1 MGSVMNAEIQLT
13 LAMAVKAIGQRIVGW
28 VDNKAML
35 ADGSLLSY
43 DNIGADVVGR
53 ALNLSCSTS
62 NTADGSL
69 FMSFE
74 FNVNGQVDGFSL
86 TISSESTIDAA
97 EQLVVQKVFNF
108 AKTIGLELDKTEK
121 LEAYHKI
128 EAIVGNEMLSPSATV
143 EAVENVVTMA
153 ARWSALCDKN
163 TVLSKLS
170 PDDVLLVRMPNEA
183 INALGSHVLG
193 AIEKALPKSNHA
205 VVFSDVFN
213 VDTLPIDD
221 MRKAGWVRATT
232 AAKWRDDGKP
242 DPHSNIYN
250 VERGALSMGHL
261 TDDQLA
267 NEVYLYNHRS
277 GPQSMAYLT
286 AMKDRIRWLSRK
298 LSERGA

>member
-13 LAMAVKAIGQRIVGW
+13 LAMAVKAIGQSIVGW

-35 ADGSLLSY
+35 ADGSLLGY
-43 DNIGADVVGR
+43 DKVGADIVGR

-86 TISSESTIDAA
+86 TIGSESTIDAA
-97 EQLVVQKVFNF
+97 ELLVVQKVFDF
-108 AKTIGLELDKTEK
+108 AKTIGLQLDKAEK

-128 EAIVGNEMLSPSATV
+128 EAIVGNEMLPPSATV
-143 EAVENVVTMA
+143 EAVEDVVMMA

-163 TVLSKLS
+163 TILSKLS
-170 PDDVLLVRMPNEA
+170 PDDVLLVSMPNEA
-183 INALGSHVLG
+183 INALGTHVLG
-193 AIEKALPKSNHA
+193 GIEKALPKSNHA
-205 VVFSDVFN
+205 VVFSDVFK
-213 VDTLPIDD
+213 VSTLPIDD
-221 MRKAGWVRATT
+221 MRKAGWIRVTT

-242 DPHSNIYN
+242 DPHAGVYDC
-250 VERGALSMGHL
+250 ERSELAMGHL

-267 NEVYLYNHRS
+267 NECYLYNHR
-277 GPQSMAYLT
+277 GGLQSMAYLT
-286 AMKDRIRWLSRK
+286 AIKDRIRWLSRK
-298 LSERGA
+298 LSDSGV